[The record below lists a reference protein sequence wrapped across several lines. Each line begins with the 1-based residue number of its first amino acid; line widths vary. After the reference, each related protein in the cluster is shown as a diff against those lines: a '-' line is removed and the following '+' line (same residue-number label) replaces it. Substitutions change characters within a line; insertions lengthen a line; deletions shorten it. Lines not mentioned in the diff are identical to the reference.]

1 MSLIPSINSHREQE
15 NDLERKF
22 QLLTLELRAASSVEE
37 WRKTEEQREREALL
51 LAELLKIVDKRD
63 ELVQNYDTQE
73 QA

>member
-1 MSLIPSINSHREQE
+1 M
-15 NDLERKF
+15 
-22 QLLTLELRAASSVEE
+22 LTLELRAASSVEE

-51 LAELLKIVDKRD
+51 LAELLKIVDKRN